1 MPPGRRWH
9 FQVHGKEIHL
19 IRAGEEA
26 VSLCG
31 LKYGA
36 IKDITT
42 VKDKKY
48 AGDRNQMILVRILWC
63 MYPSI
68 SVYSDEALANG
79 CACISHCCLVDNKI
93 KG

>member
-9 FQVHGKEIHL
+9 FQVRGREIHL

-31 LKYGA
+31 LKYSA

-48 AGDRNQMILVRILWC
+48 AGDRNQMILVRLFTLVYLSQYILT
-63 MYPSI
+63 
-68 SVYSDEALANG
+68 NG
-79 CACISHCCLVDNKI
+79 VRA
-93 KG
+93 